1 MVEAET
7 VDFTSTLRIKLINS
21 LLDNY
26 YQDILNDRYI
36 KRLEC
41 LIKTSYEIYDQL
53 SQTEKLNCL
62 QQIIY
67 IIETLIWGVSS
78 NDQTKEC
85 LKSILAD
92 DTLNDY
98 DNNNIT
104 KADFCKVTHSVIW
117 FTSVIATTTGTT
129 LTISWSD
136 ITQFP

>member
-53 SQTEKLNCL
+53 SQTEKRN
-62 QQIIY
+62 
-67 IIETLIWGVSS
+67 
-78 NDQTKEC
+78 
-85 LKSILAD
+85 
-92 DTLNDY
+92 
-98 DNNNIT
+98 
-104 KADFCKVTHSVIW
+104 
-117 FTSVIATTTGTT
+117 
-129 LTISWSD
+129 
-136 ITQFP
+136 